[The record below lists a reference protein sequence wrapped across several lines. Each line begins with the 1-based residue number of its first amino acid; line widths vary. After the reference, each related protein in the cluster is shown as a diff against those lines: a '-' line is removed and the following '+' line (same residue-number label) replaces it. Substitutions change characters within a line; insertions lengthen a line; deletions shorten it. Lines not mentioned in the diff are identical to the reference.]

1 MNRRTVLVTG
11 ATGFLGGAF
20 LDRIVADPTEDGPRY
35 VLLARGVDRDAAT
48 SRILAR
54 LSRFRP
60 PEAARRL
67 LDTCQVVCADLQKP
81 ETLEQSVFDEI
92 THVVHLGANTSF
104 IAAQGV
110 WETNYRGTLALAR
123 RLMQAPRMERF
134 LYVGT
139 AMICG
144 DAPANVVRE
153 SEFPAAHVKH
163 LVEYTASKAAAEQA
177 LLREF
182 DSLPVVIARPSIVV
196 GHTQLGSGPSGS
208 IFWVFRALDEVGLV
222 SVDPTTTGIDV
233 VPVDWVAQ
241 GLEHLLWAPTLAHQ
255 IYHLSAGARS
265 RTNLAQ
271 LTHAFSTALGRVHQ
285 QERFVRISSSEI
297 RQHRARLMATFGRV
311 DGRRMELALS
321 LYLHFCELDVTFDN
335 ARILAEGVPN
345 PPPLTEY
352 LATCLNRPGGVG
364 IIEQAADEL

>member
-1 MNRRTVLVTG
+1 MNRKAVLVTG

-20 LDRIVADPTEDGPRY
+20 LDRVLTEATESSPRY
-35 VLLARGVDRDAAT
+35 VLLARGLDQNAART
-48 SRILAR
+48 RILAR

-60 PEAARRL
+60 PEVAQRL

-81 ETLEQSVFDEI
+81 ETLEQSIFDEI

-110 WETNYRGTLALAR
+110 WETNYHGTLALAR
-123 RLMQAPRMERF
+123 RLLRAKQMERF

-144 DAPANVVRE
+144 DSRANMVRE
-153 SEFPAAHVKH
+153 DEFPAAHVKH
-163 LVEYTASKAAAEQA
+163 LVEYTASKASAEHA
-177 LLREF
+177 LLHEF
-182 DSLPVVIARPSIVV
+182 GSLPLVVARPSIVV
-196 GHTQLGSGPSGS
+196 GHTRLGSGPSGS

-233 VPVDWVAQ
+233 VPVDWVAE
-241 GLEHLLWAPTLAHQ
+241 GLERLLWAPKLAHR
-255 IYHLSAGARS
+255 IYHLSAGVRS

-271 LTHAFSTALGRVHQ
+271 LTHAFSTAQERVHRP
-285 QERFVRISSSEI
+285 ERFVRIRSSEV
-297 RQHRARLMATFGRV
+297 RQQRARLVDAFGKM
-311 DGRRMELALS
+311 DGRRMELVLS
-321 LYLHFCELDVTFDN
+321 LYLHFCELDITFDN
-335 ARILAEGVPN
+335 ARILAEGLSH

-352 LATCLNRPGGVG
+352 LATCLNRPGCIG